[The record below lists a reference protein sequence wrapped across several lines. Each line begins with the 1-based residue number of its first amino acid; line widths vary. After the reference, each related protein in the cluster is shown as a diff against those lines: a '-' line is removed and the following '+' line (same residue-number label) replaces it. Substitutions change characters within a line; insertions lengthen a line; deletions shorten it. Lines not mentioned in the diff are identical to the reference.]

1 MNSSFFLGTLAAA
14 IGFLTLLKKFKF
26 QQDNKEDDSAS
37 LSPSSVPPSSLS
49 RTWKHQV
56 FPSFHGGDV
65 RKTFLSHVLEAF
77 RGKGIDPFIDNSI
90 ERSKSI
96 GPELVEA
103 IRGSRIAIVLLSR
116 NYASSSWCMNELV
129 EIMKCKEDLGQ
140 IVITIFYE
148 VDPTHIKKQ
157 TGDFGKVFK
166 ETCKGKTKEEIK
178 RWRKALEGVATIA
191 GYHSSNWDN
200 EAAMIENIATD
211 VSNKLINATP
221 SRDFEALIGMGAH
234 MENMRA
240 LLRLDLDDVRMI
252 GIWGPPG
259 IGKTTIARF
268 LLSQVSKSFQ
278 LSTIMVNIKE
288 CYPSPCLD
296 EYSVQLQLQ
305 NKMLSKMINQK
316 DIMIPHLGVAQERL
330 KDKKV
335 FLVLDDVDQLGQ
347 LDALAKE
354 TRWFG
359 PGSRIIITTENLR
372 LLMAHRINHIYKVEF
387 SSTDEAFQIFCMHAF
402 GQKHPYNGFY
412 ELSREVTELAGGL
425 PLGLKVMGSSL
436 RGMSK
441 QEWKRT
447 LPRLRTCL
455 DGKIESI
462 LMFSYEALSHED
474 KDLFLCIACF
484 FNYQNIKKVEKHLAD
499 RFLDVRQGLYVLAEK
514 SLIHIGTGTIEMH
527 TLLVQLGREIAH
539 TQSTNDPRK
548 SLFLV
553 DEREICEALNDE
565 TMDSSRRI
573 IGMDFDLSKNGE
585 EVTNI
590 SEKALQR
597 MSNLQFI
604 RFDGRSCARH
614 SSNLTVVRS
623 SDNNCAHPDTVNA
636 LQDLN
641 YQFQEIRLLHWINF
655 RRLCLPSTFNP
666 EFLVE
671 LNMPS
676 STCHTL
682 WEGSKALRN
691 LKWMDLS
698 YSLSLKELPDLST
711 ATNLEELILKYCVSL
726 VKVPLCV
733 GKLGKLQV
741 LCLHGCSSILELPSF
756 TKNVTDLQ
764 SLDLNGCSSLVELP
778 SSIGNAINLQ
788 NLDLGCLRLL
798 KLPLSIVKFTNLKK
812 FILNGCSSLVE
823 LPFMGNATNLQNL
836 DLGNCSSLVELPSS
850 IGNAINLQNLD
861 LSNCSSLVKLP
872 SSIGN
877 ATNLE
882 ILDLRKCS
890 SLVEIP
896 TSIGHVTNLWRLD
909 LSGCSSLVELPSSI
923 GNISELQDL
932 NLHNCSN
939 LVKLPSS
946 FGHATNLL
954 NLDLSR
960 CSSLVELPSSI
971 GNITNLQTLNLCNC
985 SNLVKLPS
993 SIGNLHLLFTLRLAR
1008 CQKLEALPSNINLK
1022 SLERL
1027 DLTDCSQFKSFPE
1040 ISTNIECL
1048 YLDGTA
1054 VEEVPSSIKS
1064 WSGLTELHMSYFE
1077 KLKEFSH
1084 VLDIITWL
1092 EIGEDIQEVAPWIK
1106 EISRLHGL
1114 RLYKCRKLL
1123 SLPQLPESLSIII
1136 AEGCESL
1143 ETLDC
1148 SYNNPLSLLN
1158 FAKCFKLNQEARD
1171 FIIQIPTSNDAVL
1184 PGAEVPAYFT
1194 HRATTGASLTIK
1206 LNERPIST
1214 SMRFKACIVLIKC
1227 DNDEAGDDGSS
1238 LMVHVDIM
1246 DKQNGLSVPYS
1257 PGIYTIYPLLT
1268 EHLYIFQGEAEEVT
1282 STELM
1287 FEFETMSN
1295 KWDIGECGIILEVPS
1310 S

>member
-1 MNSSFFLGTLAAA
+1 
-14 IGFLTLLKKFKF
+14 
-26 QQDNKEDDSAS
+26 
-37 LSPSSVPPSSLS
+37 
-49 RTWKHQV
+49 
-56 FPSFHGGDV
+56 
-65 RKTFLSHVLEAF
+65 
-77 RGKGIDPFIDNSI
+77 
-90 ERSKSI
+90 
-96 GPELVEA
+96 
-103 IRGSRIAIVLLSR
+103 
-116 NYASSSWCMNELV
+116 
-129 EIMKCKEDLGQ
+129 
-140 IVITIFYE
+140 
-148 VDPTHIKKQ
+148 
-157 TGDFGKVFK
+157 
-166 ETCKGKTKEEIK
+166 
-178 RWRKALEGVATIA
+178 
-191 GYHSSNWDN
+191 
-200 EAAMIENIATD
+200 
-211 VSNKLINATP
+211 
-221 SRDFEALIGMGAH
+221 MGAH

-484 FNYQNIKKVEKHLAD
+484 FNYQKIKKVEKHLAD

-514 SLIHIGTGTIEMH
+514 SLIHIGTGATEMH

-553 DEREICEALNDE
+553 DEREICEALSDE

-590 SEKALQR
+590 SEKGLQR

-698 YSLSLKELPDLST
+698 YSISLKELPDLST

-726 VKVPLCV
+726 VKVPSCV

-741 LCLHGCSSILELPSF
+741 LCLHGCTSILELPSF
-756 TKNVTDLQ
+756 TKNVTGLQ
-764 SLDLNGCSSLVELP
+764 SLDLNECSSLVELP

-872 SSIGN
+872 SFIGN

-909 LSGCSSLVELPSSI
+909 LSGCSSLVELPSSV
-923 GNISELQDL
+923 GNISELQVL

-946 FGHATNLL
+946 FGHATNLWR
-954 NLDLSR
+954 LDLSG

-971 GNITNLQTLNLCNC
+971 GNITNLQELNLCNC

-993 SIGNLHLLFTLRLAR
+993 SIGNLHLLFTLSLAR

-1064 WSGLTELHMSYFE
+1064 WSRLTVLHMSYFE

-1092 EIGEDIQEVAPWIK
+1092 EFGEDIQEVAPWIK

-1123 SLPQLPESLSIII
+1123 SLPQLPESLSIIN